1 MSPGEP
7 VRDNYRNQGR
17 LEERERIISLA
28 QNQICFD
35 HVEPKGCEHSSCYAL
50 CDLIKLIK
58 GEK

>member
-28 QNQICFD
+28 KNRICFD
-35 HVEPKGCEHSSCYAL
+35 HANGCEHASCYSL
-50 CDLIKLIK
+50 CELIELIK